1 MVNLLPH
8 AQLFPVW
15 QLAVWLQACSQSV
28 CVFVLQVASR
38 CQAQCTRAVVV
49 TLDTKQAVK
58 ICPETGCNS
67 GATNS
72 K

>member
-15 QLAVWLQACSQSV
+15 QLAVWLQACIVSLSV
-28 CVFVLQVASR
+28 FFVTSSKQVPGSMYKSI
-38 CQAQCTRAVVV
+38 VV

-58 ICPETGCNS
+58 IVLRQAVILVP
-67 GATNS
+67 
-72 K
+72 